1 MIYNATSFVIQ
12 TRLYNKGDTMKT
24 LKEIRFVATNY
35 ANLQGLKSIPFSL
48 CLVLLC
54 LYVNGLSSTS
64 RSFLVPAMLVIGM
77 VLLYI
82 AITRYYLHTFGRVQ
96 RTVESQRLETETMVA
111 AGILA
116 LAAFWLD
123 VSFKLPLSLI
133 GLVFAFGLLADYLRI
148 TWLVKGR
155 FLLYYPIEAGLIL
168 LISVLPIIGF
178 PDWWHTIGLKSQLL
192 GVSIAIG
199 SLSIPAAIWGH
210 IFLVRTLPP
219 LTEEK

>member
-1 MIYNATSFVIQ
+1 MRN
-12 TRLYNKGDTMKT
+12 
-24 LKEIRFVATNY
+24 
-35 ANLQGLKSIPFSL
+35 
-48 CLVLLC
+48 
-54 LYVNGLSSTS
+54 
-64 RSFLVPAMLVIGM
+64 FLVPAILVIGM

-82 AITRYYLHTFGRVQ
+82 SIDRYYLRTFGRVQ
-96 RTVESQRLETETMVA
+96 RTSESRRLETESMTV

-133 GLVFAFGLLADYLRI
+133 GLVFAVGLLADYIRI

-155 FLLYYPIEAGLIL
+155 FLLYYPIEAGLML
-168 LISVLPIIGF
+168 LLSILPIIGF
-178 PDWWHTIGLKSQLL
+178 PDWWHAISLKSQLL
-192 GVSIAIG
+192 GISIAIG